1 MKALKTSP
9 LIVLATTAVLLSGC
23 SALDKFRSVQDDFYH
38 DTMGISSDDPEF
50 DSLRSLLK
58 EQLKGVDRAKLE
70 LILDN
75 RLIPSQRTSDMLV
88 SKFRKPYL
96 YQYQESDCN
105 VVFEFDVDDKFN
117 MFRQLT
123 PELCPATTVKING
136 KQGSAFESALARQLW
151 EQEHAYKV
159 GSCRILKDAVSRFVD
174 KGGNRLSIEEI
185 KAYLAED
192 AAEKARH
199 LEQDAGKSDT
209 DVNSSNLKN
218 GDVKTADSRE
228 LNEAVNS
235 LEDVKAL
242 LRQTMAQGQNAAGN
256 TQQ

>member
-1 MKALKTSP
+1 MKALKTSSLTV
-9 LIVLATTAVLLSGC
+9 LITAAVLLSGC
-23 SALDKFRSVQDDFYH
+23 SALDKFRSVQDDFYY

-151 EQEHAYKV
+151 EQEHAYKESGV
-159 GSCRILKDAVSRFVD
+159 DLSNDKMALQRLK
-174 KGGNRLSIEEI
+174 
-185 KAYLAED
+185 D

-199 LEQDAGKSDT
+199 LEQDVGKSDT

-242 LRQTMAQGQNAAGN
+242 
-256 TQQ
+256 